1 MCCILK
7 FYLFFGPCVSMVVI
21 SLRMTMKV
29 TQLVE
34 QVIMEKYIYKV
45 YLELIEIIIFAFV
58 AKEDKIDCNIT
69 YEINFF
75 FFFLQHHLHYCQAP
89 IETSSPSTKILHNRL
104 EPFLITKN
112 LWIPSE
118 IFPWMFRMHLRYPLQ
133 PPVSI
138 LIYWFLFSSVLWNWK
153 CLFLFVRD

>member
-1 MCCILK
+1 
-7 FYLFFGPCVSMVVI
+7 MVVI

-29 TQLVE
+29 IQLVE

-75 FFFLQHHLHYCQAP
+75 FFFCNTIYIIVKHLLKLPHHPLKFY
-89 IETSSPSTKILHNRL
+89 TTGWN
-104 EPFLITKN
+104 PF
-112 LWIPSE
+112 
-118 IFPWMFRMHLRYPLQ
+118 
-133 PPVSI
+133 
-138 LIYWFLFSSVLWNWK
+138 
-153 CLFLFVRD
+153 

>member
-1 MCCILK
+1 MIELGFIIMSKNKYLQSLPLVNRNYYFCICCKRRQDRLQHNIWN
-7 FYLFFGPCVSMVVI
+7 
-21 SLRMTMKV
+21 
-29 TQLVE
+29 QL
-34 QVIMEKYIYKV
+34 
-45 YLELIEIIIFAFV
+45 
-58 AKEDKIDCNIT
+58 
-69 YEINFF
+69 F